1 MPIIFISLFKTHLYL
16 ANSESR
22 EYENVE
28 NTIDVQPEV
37 IFISPTTIPLSQII
51 MVNSLPPNT
60 T

>member
-37 IFISPTTIPLSQII
+37 IFIS
-51 MVNSLPPNT
+51 LPPNT
-60 T
+60 TRLPSRPITAVY

>member
-37 IFISPTTIPLSQII
+37 IFYLAY
-51 MVNSLPPNT
+51 NNT
-60 T
+60 SFSNNNG